1 LARFFCYIL
10 YMKVKVKK
18 PLFFT
23 FPVLLLGLCSLFSCA
38 AGIQGRL
45 QADGSGEFTVSTSL
59 EPRTAALI
67 LSLKNMGGSSSSGG
81 DAVLD
86 GGAIAASM
94 SAAPGIRS
102 VSFHNTSPRSI
113 EGPVSISRIGDFLA
127 PAEGKKGFITFGQA
141 AQNGFFRL
149 AIVMNRASAPEIL
162 SLVSA
167 EISDYLA
174 ALMAPLVTGEE
185 LTKAEY
191 LSLVASI
198 YGQGT
203 AGEIGRGSIR
213 AAVDFPG
220 QVHSTQGGSHSGK
233 RAEFVIP
240 LLDLLVLETPLR
252 YEVTWSP

>member
-1 LARFFCYIL
+1 
-10 YMKVKVKK
+10 
-18 PLFFT
+18 
-23 FPVLLLGLCSLFSCA
+23 LGLCSLFSCA

-67 LSLKNMGGSSSSGG
+67 LSLKNMGGSSGG

-102 VSFHNTSPRSI
+102 VSFRNTSPRSI
-113 EGPVSISRIGDFLA
+113 EGPVAISRIGDFLA
-127 PAEGKKGFITFGQA
+127 PAEGKKGFVTFGQA
-141 AQNGFFRL
+141 ARNGFFRL

-162 SLVSA
+162 SLVSS

-203 AGEIGRGSIR
+203 ADEIGRGSIR

-240 LLDLLVLETPLR
+240 LLDLLVLETPLS

>member
-1 LARFFCYIL
+1 MKMKAEKPWFF
-10 YMKVKVKK
+10 V
-18 PLFFT
+18 

-38 AGIQGRL
+38 AGIEGRL

-67 LSLKNMGGSSSSGG
+67 LSLKNMGGSSGG
-81 DAVLD
+81 DTVLD

-94 SAAPGIRS
+94 SAAPGVRS
-102 VSFHNTSPRSI
+102 VSFRNTGPRSI
-113 EGPVSISRIGDFLA
+113 EGPVAISRIGDFLA
-127 PAEGKKGFITFGQA
+127 PAEGKGGFITFEQA
-141 AQNGFFRL
+141 ARGGLSRL
-149 AIVMNRASAPEIL
+149 TIVMNRESAPEIL
-162 SLVSA
+162 SLVSS

-198 YGQGT
+198 YGQST
-203 AGEIGRGSIR
+203 ADEIRRGSIR
-213 AAVDFPG
+213 AVLDFPG
-220 QVHSTQGGSHSGK
+220 QVRSAQGGSHSGK
-233 RAEFVIP
+233 RAEFAVP
-240 LLDLLVLETPLR
+240 LLDLLALETPLR